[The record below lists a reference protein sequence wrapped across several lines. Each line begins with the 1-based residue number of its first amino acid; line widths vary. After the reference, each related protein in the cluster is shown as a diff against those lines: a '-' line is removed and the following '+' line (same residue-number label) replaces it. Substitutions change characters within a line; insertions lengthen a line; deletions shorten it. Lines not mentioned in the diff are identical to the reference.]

1 MAMMNS
7 YISGWMPKIDS
18 YLAAVR
24 QQLDKRQWK
33 AGVKAAFEA
42 KMDNVRKKQLD
53 TILNISIVG
62 EFSSGKST
70 LINALLRYDLLAVNV
85 LQGTTVAITM
95 MEYSPEMYI
104 KVKKSDGK
112 AQTYRHKS
120 FGSLRQQL
128 QRVTTDPVEGKSVES
143 VVVGLP
149 SPTLKKG
156 FRIIDTPGTNST
168 QLWHEDVTRHAISE
182 YSDMSII
189 VVDAGRP
196 MPQSL
201 CDFVEDNLMD
211 VISEC
216 AFVVTKMD
224 MVRQAERQM
233 LVEYVKNKAEE
244 CFSIEDAFVASY
256 TPLEVVNQF
265 VPGTLRQSD
274 PRLLADTLAHE
285 NLLLEY
291 TGRMRAACQAQ
302 RVASLT
308 QDIYN
313 SLSKELAALNM
324 ELKSQSEQLDKTRQA
339 YLEPFIRQ
347 EQQERVEAFRQKV
360 QRLKVAMKRK
370 MNKVA
375 KDTWDN
381 LSGCM
386 AEKNN
391 PSEMAKYVE
400 SNLKDKCQWGGS
412 NVVYAATDTCDKFT
426 AAYKTELKLFCN
438 HFTSQFSG
446 LRILNLT
453 IVPRNKVAPAANF
466 KLSTDFESVVSSVKE
481 NVRNENIKMGGGAL
495 AGAAIGSAIAPGIGT
510 VIGAVVGLFWGTN
523 SVEKDTQM
531 KKDIMDNAKA
541 STSKYFDELTAKA
554 MDDVTKYSNV
564 VAQCLYNEIDCYF
577 REYQYEVARRFEK
590 WKAKRLRLDQ
600 EIVQMQSDM
609 RAVDQNRRGVEQ
621 LLNDIDRLNDSGK

>member
-1 MAMMNS
+1 
-7 YISGWMPKIDS
+7 MPKIDS

-53 TILNISIVG
+53 TILNISIIG

-70 LINALLRYDLLAVNV
+70 LINALLRHDLLAVNV

-95 MEYSPEMYI
+95 MEYSPQMYI

-112 AQTYRHKS
+112 VLTYRHKA

-128 QRVTTDPVEGKSVES
+128 QRVTTDPVEGKNVES

-196 MPQSL
+196 LPQSL

-224 MVRQAERQM
+224 MIRQAERQM

-274 PRLLADTLAHE
+274 PHLLADTLAHE

-291 TGRMRAACQAQ
+291 TGRMRAAHQVK

-308 QDIYN
+308 QDLYN

-360 QRLKVAMKRK
+360 QRLKSALKRK

-386 AEKNN
+386 AEKKN
-391 PSEMAKYVE
+391 PSDMAKYAEWGLKSKCE
-400 SNLKDKCQWGGS
+400 SGGS
-412 NVVYAATDTCDKFT
+412 NVVEAATDTCEKFSN
-426 AAYKTELKLFCN
+426 AYKEELKSFCG
-438 HFTSQFSG
+438 HFTSKFSG

-453 IVPRNKVAPAANF
+453 MVPKDKVAPAANF

-481 NVRNENIKMGGGAL
+481 TVRNENIKMGGGAL
-495 AGAAIGSAIAPGIGT
+495 AGAAIGSAIAPGVGT
-510 VIGAVVGLFWGTN
+510 VIGAVVGLFWGVN